1 MKRAEK
7 AKRKAE
13 SAASEG
19 EVVAVESDDSRQGVA
34 QIETDFYESTF
45 SQIFV
50 YSYFIM
56 LIIHLCNA
64 FQKARVGENIGT
76 REQTTGTPSST
87 DSGGASIHGQIF
99 KM

>member
-34 QIETDFYESTF
+34 QIQTDFYESTF
-45 SQIFV
+45 SQI
-50 YSYFIM
+50 SCIS
-56 LIIHLCNA
+56 LL
-64 FQKARVGENIGT
+64 
-76 REQTTGTPSST
+76 
-87 DSGGASIHGQIF
+87 
-99 KM
+99 